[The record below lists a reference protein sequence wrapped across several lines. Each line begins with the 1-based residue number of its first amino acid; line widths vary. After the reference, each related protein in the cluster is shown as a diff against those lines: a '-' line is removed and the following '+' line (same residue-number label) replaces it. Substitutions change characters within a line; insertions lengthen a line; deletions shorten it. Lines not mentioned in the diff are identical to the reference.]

1 VKSQIKKKEGSGA
14 PKGKPGRKP
23 KADSQTVEGHVAP
36 PLKPRAV
43 DAQPD
48 LLTAMEAMKPLVD
61 SLGKE
66 QVKRILELLG

>member
-1 VKSQIKKKEGSGA
+1 M
-14 PKGKPGRKP
+14 
-23 KADSQTVEGHVAP
+23 AP

-48 LLTAMEAMKPLVD
+48 LLTAMEAMQPLVD